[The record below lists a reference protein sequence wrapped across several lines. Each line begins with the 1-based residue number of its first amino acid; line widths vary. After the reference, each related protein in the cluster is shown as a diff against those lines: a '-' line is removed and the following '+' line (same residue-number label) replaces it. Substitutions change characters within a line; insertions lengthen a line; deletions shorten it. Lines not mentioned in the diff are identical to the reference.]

1 MAVLE
6 LQNISKHFG
15 GIHAL
20 SDVSVSPRAAARS
33 SG

>member
-15 GIHAL
+15 AIHAL
-20 SDVSVSPRAAARS
+20 SDVSVC
-33 SG
+33 